1 MDKTTPRLKRILL
14 SLFPPPR
21 ERVTVWAVLPLVAF
35 LAIFGGICFYLE
47 FTHKLLFARPAA
59 FGLLVATV
67 WLWWLHLGGYAG
79 LGRVRSL
86 LALEIRLAL
95 AGLFVILLAE
105 PRSVRTSDELAVVY
119 ALDVSDSIGDDLD
132 AKREGPLTKSLKF
145 VAKTASE
152 KPPRDQVGLVIFGK
166 NAAVEFPTRGTI
178 PLEKAPDGQT
188 SNVILNSLIDKE
200 ATNLEQGLS
209 LAAAMLPEDKQG
221 RIVLISD
228 GMQTE
233 GDVSKIVGDLKA
245 RGITVDVLPIEYSF
259 NNEVWLERLELPQF
273 VKMGESYE
281 AGIVLSSLEAGE
293 GELTIEENGRKLT
306 EEPIKVK
313 FQAGKNRFTVPI
325 QVRDPGYYEYIARIE
340 TPLGKDNI
348 KKNNEVVNSLFL
360 EGEGKVLLVTDPT
373 GEARDWKALAEALR
387 ETKHVVEIRNGLEF
401 PRDAASLLP
410 YDCIVFV
417 NAPADAFDQVQ
428 LTSLR
433 DSVFNFGTGF
443 LMVGGA
449 NSFGPGGYHR
459 TVVEEALPVT
469 MDISQKKVLPK
480 GALVIILHTCE
491 FPEGNTWAKR
501 ITKQAI
507 KVLGAQDEVGVL
519 IYGPMGEQ
527 WVFELTPA
535 GEYEKL
541 VPKINAAE
549 PGDMPSFASTM
560 KKGLTGLKKSDAAT
574 KHMIIISD
582 GDPAPPPPVL
592 VQDFIDSKVSVSTVS
607 IFPHGGNEIGLM
619 RRVAEATG
627 GRYYPASDP
636 NQLPAIFIK
645 ESKTLKR
652 SMIQN
657 KTFTPEVAADDN
669 ILKGIEG
676 LPALKGY
683 VITSVKPRP
692 AKMILQAPLEQKEG
706 EDDIDPVLAVT
717 QYGLGKTAAFTSDLS
732 PNWAADWMEWDKYS
746 AFVHQLVT
754 SVARVQK
761 TGKLRMWT
769 YTSGNEGVIVVEDFA
784 EQESF
789 LEIQARVS
797 GPRDRTDFVQLKQV
811 GPRRYQAQVPLWGKG
826 RYHIVAMPAGEERKD
841 DRAFGG
847 FIIPYSPEYL
857 RFRSNPL
864 VLNDIAARTG
874 GKQLDKE
881 STADDIYARNRQPK
895 QSSRP
900 IFDWFLV
907 MLACLIPLDVGV
919 RRVQLDWYL
928 IKTWLGIGQ
937 KRGGST
943 QTMGALLERK
953 QAIDSQIEAKRAERP
968 LATETLRRLAK
979 PQARGGATHGRA
991 APNIPPVPQKQ
1002 QEDDKSTTTERLLK
1016 LKRKRQQDQP

>member
-1 MDKTTPRLKRILL
+1 MVTVKRILQN
-14 SLFPPPR
+14 LFPPPR
-21 ERVTVWAVLPLVAF
+21 GQLTFVAALPLVIFVALF
-35 LAIFGGICFYLE
+35 GAICLSLE
-47 FTHKLLFARPAA
+47 MSHKLLFARPAA

-67 WLWWLHLGGYAG
+67 WIWWLHFAGYAG
-79 LGRVRSL
+79 LGRTRSIM
-86 LALEIRLAL
+86 ALEVRLVL

-105 PRSVRTSDELAVVY
+105 PRAVRTSDELAVVY
-119 ALDVSDSIGDDLD
+119 ALDVSDSIGDDAD
-132 AKREGPLTKSLKF
+132 PQHDGPLTQALRF
-145 VAKTASE
+145 VASTATE
-152 KPPRDQVGLVIFGK
+152 KPKKDQAGLVIFGK
-166 NAAVEFPTRGTI
+166 NAAVEFPAKTTV
-178 PLEKAPDGQT
+178 PLEAN
-188 SNVILNSLIDKE
+188 NVILNSLIDKE

-233 GDVSKIVGDLKA
+233 GDVSKIVDDLKA
-245 RGITVDVLPIEYSF
+245 KGISVDVIPIEYSF
-259 NNEVWLERLELPQF
+259 RDEVWLERLELPQF
-273 VKMGESYE
+273 VKMGESYD
-281 AGIVLSSLEAGE
+281 AGIVLSSLLPGE
-293 GELTIEENGRKLT
+293 GTLTIEENGKKIA
-306 EEPIKVK
+306 EEPVK
-313 FQAGKNRFTVPI
+313 FQAGKNRHTFSI
-325 QVRDPGYYEYIARIE
+325 QLRDPGYYEYTARIE
-340 TPLGKDNI
+340 TARGKDNI
-348 KKNNEVVNSLFL
+348 EKNNRVVNSVFL
-360 EGEGKVLLVTDPT
+360 EGEGKVLLVTDPQ
-373 GEARDWKALAEALR
+373 GEARDWKQLVEALR
-387 ETKHVVEIRNGLEF
+387 ETKHVVEVQTAFEF
-401 PRDAASLLP
+401 PRDSASLLP

-417 NAPADAFDQVQ
+417 NVPADAFDQVQ
-428 LTSLR
+428 LTAMR
-433 DSVFNFGTGF
+433 DAVYNFGSGF

-501 ITKQAI
+501 ITKQAV

-519 IYGPMGEQ
+519 IYGPLGEQ

-535 GEYEKL
+535 GEYEKM

-549 PGDMPSFASTM
+549 PGDMPSFTGTM
-560 KKGLTGLKKSDAAT
+560 RKGLTGLKKSDAAT

-582 GDPAPPPPVL
+582 GDPVPAPPAL
-592 VQDFIDSKVSVSTVS
+592 IQDFIDSKVSVSTVA

-619 RRVAEATG
+619 RSVALATG
-627 GRYYPASDP
+627 GRYYYPSDA
-636 NQLPAIFIK
+636 NQLPSIFIK

-657 KTFTPEVAADDN
+657 KSVVPEIALDDN
-669 ILKGIEG
+669 VLKGIEG
-676 LPALKGY
+676 TPPLKGY
-683 VITSVKPRP
+683 VITSPKPRP
-692 AKMILQAPLEQKEG
+692 AKTILQVPSDQSEE
-706 EDDIDPVLAVT
+706 ESDIEPILATT

-732 PNWAADWMEWDKYS
+732 PNWGAEWMEWDKYS

-754 SVARVQK
+754 SISRVQK

-797 GPRDRTDFVQLKQV
+797 GPRERTEYVPLKQV
-811 GPRRYQAQVPLWGKG
+811 GPRRYQAQLPLWGKG
-826 RYHIVAMPAGEERKD
+826 RYHIVAMPAGEDRKD

-864 VLNDIAARTG
+864 ILNDIAARTNG
-874 GKQLDKE
+874 ALLAADA
-881 STADDIYARNRQPK
+881 TATDIYSRNRSPK
-895 QSSRP
+895 RSSKP

-907 MLACLIPLDVGV
+907 ILACLVPLDVAV
-919 RRVQLDWYL
+919 RRVQLDWSV
-928 IKTWLGIGQ
+928 IKNWLGLGQ
-937 KRGGST
+937 KRGSST

-953 QAIDSQIEAKRAERP
+953 QAVNTQFQAQKGETP
-968 LATETLRRLAK
+968 LATETLKRLARPPAK
-979 PQARGGATHGRA
+979 GGATAPRP
-991 APNIPPVPQKQ
+991 APNIARTSSTPPA
-1002 QEDDKSTTTERLLK
+1002 DDKTTTTERLLK
-1016 LKRKRQQDQP
+1016 LKRKRQQDSP